1 MSKLDIRN
9 NEIEKPNVIIFG
21 DGKDFLASQI
31 SINHNGKLMLTD
43 WDDDLVHELDLDDV
57 DNLILALKK
66 AKELWGSE

>member
-1 MSKLDIRN
+1 MSKLEIRN
-9 NEIEKPNVIIFG
+9 NEIVKPNVIIFG

-31 SINHNGKLMLTD
+31 SITHNGKLALMD
-43 WDDDLVHELDLDDV
+43 CDGWLVHEFYLDDV